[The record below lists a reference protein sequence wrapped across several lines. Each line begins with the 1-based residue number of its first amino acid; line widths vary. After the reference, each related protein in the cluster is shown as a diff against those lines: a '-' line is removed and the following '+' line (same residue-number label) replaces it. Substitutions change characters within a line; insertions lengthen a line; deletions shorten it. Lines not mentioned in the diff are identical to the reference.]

1 MNQPL
6 RKFKPAPGQWS
17 LKNRLVLGVV
27 ILGALGI
34 TGSDFAA
41 QNAFRTFLIAQVDA
55 QLESVSTTSG
65 IRLDRAGILSNRAE
79 TQAENEP
86 LFRPFEPI
94 REVPS
99 EISISLLDRDGV
111 VVGTLGGSDSPQQVQ
126 NVISGL
132 DIATLQ
138 ERGVKPFTLES
149 DNGNRS
155 EYRLLAR
162 VLPGDVGSVITAI
175 SLDGVERSINQ
186 LRFLFFAV
194 GIFVLIFLA
203 FLARR
208 IIGISLRPLTQ
219 VEETAEAFA
228 KGDYTARLPEARGD
242 TEVGRLTWSLNQMLT
257 RIAESFEARKE
268 SEEKLRRFVADA
280 SHELRTPL
288 TAIRGFAE
296 LHRQGAVV
304 GEEKTAELVRRIENE
319 SIRMSTLV
327 EDLLLLARLDQ
338 SREMERLP
346 IDLKTLINETV
357 TSAQAAGPEHPITLS
372 LPPDDV
378 FILGDSMRV
387 HQVISNL
394 LANARTHT
402 PNGTAIRINLTSSDD
417 EVIVE
422 VSDNGPGL
430 STADQERIFER
441 FYRADPSRVR
451 NGGEGTGLGLS
462 IVDAVMRAHGGTVKV
477 TSELGHGATFKLFF
491 SIRDL

>member
-219 VEETAEAFA
+219 VKETAEAFA

-346 IDLKTLINETV
+346 IDLKTLINEAV

-491 SIRDL
+491 PIRDL

>member
-1 MNQPL
+1 
-6 RKFKPAPGQWS
+6 
-17 LKNRLVLGVV
+17 
-27 ILGALGI
+27 
-34 TGSDFAA
+34 
-41 QNAFRTFLIAQVDA
+41 
-55 QLESVSTTSG
+55 
-65 IRLDRAGILSNRAE
+65 
-79 TQAENEP
+79 
-86 LFRPFEPI
+86 
-94 REVPS
+94 
-99 EISISLLDRDGV
+99 
-111 VVGTLGGSDSPQQVQ
+111 
-126 NVISGL
+126 
-132 DIATLQ
+132 
-138 ERGVKPFTLES
+138 
-149 DNGNRS
+149 
-155 EYRLLAR
+155 
-162 VLPGDVGSVITAI
+162 
-175 SLDGVERSINQ
+175 
-186 LRFLFFAV
+186 
-194 GIFVLIFLA
+194 
-203 FLARR
+203 
-208 IIGISLRPLTQ
+208 
-219 VEETAEAFA
+219 
-228 KGDYTARLPEARGD
+228 
-242 TEVGRLTWSLNQMLT
+242 
-257 RIAESFEARKE
+257 
-268 SEEKLRRFVADA
+268 
-280 SHELRTPL
+280 L

-346 IDLKTLINETV
+346 IDLKTLINEAV

-491 SIRDL
+491 PIRDL

>member
-1 MNQPL
+1 
-6 RKFKPAPGQWS
+6 
-17 LKNRLVLGVV
+17 
-27 ILGALGI
+27 
-34 TGSDFAA
+34 
-41 QNAFRTFLIAQVDA
+41 
-55 QLESVSTTSG
+55 
-65 IRLDRAGILSNRAE
+65 
-79 TQAENEP
+79 
-86 LFRPFEPI
+86 
-94 REVPS
+94 
-99 EISISLLDRDGV
+99 
-111 VVGTLGGSDSPQQVQ
+111 
-126 NVISGL
+126 VISGL

-138 ERGVKPFTLES
+138 KRGVKPFTLES
-149 DNGNRS
+149 DSGNRS

-257 RIAESFEARKE
+257 RIAESFEARKA

-346 IDLKTLINETV
+346 IDLKTLISEAV

-402 PNGTAIRINLTSSDD
+402 PNGTEIRIILTSSDD
-417 EVIVE
+417 EVMVE

-491 SIRDL
+491 PIRDL

>member
-1 MNQPL
+1 M
-6 RKFKPAPGQWS
+6 
-17 LKNRLVLGVV
+17 LGVV

-111 VVGTLGGSDSPQQVQ
+111 VVGTLGGSESPQQVQ

-346 IDLKTLINETV
+346 IDLKTLINEAV

-491 SIRDL
+491 PIRDL